1 MTQNLPARS
10 EAERVVSAEP
20 PPEAPSTP
28 LGRGFRLAVARA
40 RWRVRGARRSR
51 IARIALTFLAMIG
64 WRLEH
69 LTPVW
74 LVGGA
79 ASLAAAHALMAR
91 ADWRLTVS
99 YFVLTLV
106 FYYGGNSL
114 ILASGLPRWAAR
126 RYGERRAWRAYE
138 SLLGIMFLNQGLGIG
153 CMAALS
159 LPGLHIL
166 NAAPWLREVGALL
179 FLVGIVVKGW
189 ATWLVGADTFYY
201 KDLFLRRPGAKFV
214 KRGPYRVLRNPMYGV
229 GQLQGYG
236 YALVAGSL
244 LGVLAAGIGQLLIY
258 AFFFTV
264 ERPFVRVAYRIRDT
278 R

>member
-1 MTQNLPARS
+1 MTRRLATRS
-10 EAERVVSAEP
+10 EAERLASGQP
-20 PPEAPSTP
+20 SPEATATRPAPASGLSLVP
-28 LGRGFRLAVARA
+28 GQR
-40 RWRVRGARRSR
+40 RVHAWRRSR
-51 IARIALTFLAMIG
+51 AARLVLTFLAMIG

-69 LTPVW
+69 LTLVW

-79 ASLAAAHALMAR
+79 ASLLAAHAVIAR
-91 ADWRLTVS
+91 ADWGLTVS

-138 SLLGIMFLNQGLGIG
+138 SLLGVMFLNQGLGVG
-153 CMAALS
+153 CMAAFS
-159 LPGLHIL
+159 LPGLHVL
-166 NAAPWLREVGALL
+166 NVAPWLREVGALL

-189 ATWLVGADTFYY
+189 ATWLVGADAFYY
-201 KDLFLRRPGAKFV
+201 KDLFLRRPSARFV
-214 KRGPYRVLRNPMYGV
+214 RRGPYRVLRNPMYGV

-244 LGVLAAGIGQLLIY
+244 PGVLAAGIGQLLIY
-258 AFFFTV
+258 AFFFAV
-264 ERPFVRVAYRIRDT
+264 ERPFVRTAYRIRDV